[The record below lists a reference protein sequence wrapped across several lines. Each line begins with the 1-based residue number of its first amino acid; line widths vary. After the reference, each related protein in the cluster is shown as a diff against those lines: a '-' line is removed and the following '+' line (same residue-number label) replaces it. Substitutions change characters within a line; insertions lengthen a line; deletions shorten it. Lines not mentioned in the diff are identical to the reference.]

1 MRLRKTKTEQLQY
14 IAEKYRDAGQEWPAS
29 TTMMARW
36 AIENGMWE
44 ARRGS
49 AVKQCAK
56 ELAHALREE
65 YFTDPQGRR
74 VRRMHALRDMRA
86 MPIGRERQTMLWVN
100 IFDAEEEQ
108 MQAAFQQRRMQ
119 VVGDC
124 RQLKTDV
131 DSYNDNNKHGAR
143 IQMTFDFRDDLA
155 ELEQPAEYVA
165 HLTEAATPR

>member
-14 IAEKYRDAGQEWPAS
+14 IAEKYRDAGREWPAS
-29 TTMMARW
+29 TTMLARW
-36 AIENGMWE
+36 AIENRMWE
-44 ARRGS
+44 AQRGS

-56 ELAHALREE
+56 ELAQALRDE

-74 VRRMHALRDMRA
+74 VRRMHALRDIRE
-86 MPIGRERQTMLWVN
+86 MPSGKEAQTMLWVD
-100 IFDAEEEQ
+100 IFDAKEEQ

-131 DSYNDNNKHGAR
+131 DSYNDNNKHGVR
-143 IQMTFDFRDDLA
+143 IQMTFDFTADLM

-165 HLTEAATPR
+165 HLTETAAP

>member
-14 IAEKYRDAGQEWPAS
+14 IAEKYRDAGKQWPAS

-44 ARRGS
+44 PQRGS
-49 AVKQCAK
+49 AVRQCAK
-56 ELAHALREE
+56 ELAQALREE

-74 VRRMHALRDMRA
+74 VRRMHALRDMSE
-86 MPIGRERQTMLWVN
+86 MPNGEERQMMLWVN
-100 IFDAEEEQ
+100 IFDATPQQ
-108 MQAAFQQRRMQ
+108 MQAALQQRRMQ
-119 VVGDC
+119 IIGDC

-131 DSYNDNNKHGAR
+131 DSYNDNNKYDAQ

-155 ELEQPAEYVA
+155 ELEQPVEYVA
-165 HLTEAATPR
+165 EQAEIAAL